1 MSDSPVFVTAAEA
14 SPGIEHARAAGIGTP
29 LLCEIIARNSFGGT
43 IDVVAV
49 AREAYDAGARIDMTE
64 SAVSAYRARDPM
76 YYPEELEV
84 WSPHMRLRKP
94 RPWLT
99 LLLAA
104 LTCAAVLALVFVRAY
119 S

>member
-1 MSDSPVFVTAAEA
+1 MDD
-14 SPGIEHARAAGIGTP
+14 
-29 LLCEIIARNSFGGT
+29 IIRRTEPAPKLTTSEG
-43 IDVVAV
+43 
-49 AREAYDAGARIDMTE
+49 GARIDMTD